1 MAVTQQLPS
10 HLLTQHTID
19 LRRGGGGGLRSLAA
33 FTGRSCIRPGNRPSS
48 GIWNLACPALR
59 GRTSWHSVRR
69 LLVRPDQVP
78 TGDRAGFQ
86 NRNISRV
93 ARPGSGLR
101 SFRSRDDFVFHDPDL
116 HFVFHDPDLHTVPH
130 AALEPGLSISGPEC
144 AAPRTGAANLCTG
157 QRLSPRYKGAQN
169 RGGRSQRWAAM

>member
-1 MAVTQQLPS
+1 MPIAMQRSDAVQIVPATIQTTPAKMIARQTRLARTLSLITRYAWPEPDLNRQTTPAATAMAVTQQLPS

-101 SFRSRDDFVFHDPDL
+101 SFRSR
-116 HFVFHDPDLHTVPH
+116 
-130 AALEPGLSISGPEC
+130 
-144 AAPRTGAANLCTG
+144 
-157 QRLSPRYKGAQN
+157 
-169 RGGRSQRWAAM
+169 GRFRVS